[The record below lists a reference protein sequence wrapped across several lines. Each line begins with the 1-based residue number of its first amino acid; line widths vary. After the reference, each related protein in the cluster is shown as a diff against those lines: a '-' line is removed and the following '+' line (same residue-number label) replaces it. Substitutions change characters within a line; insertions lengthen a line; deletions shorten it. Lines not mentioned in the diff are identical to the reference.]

1 MQVIEN
7 NLFTEVS
14 AEESAVISGGISGD
28 VLANLLVGASF
39 YTIAN
44 GLLGTDPTSVQVATL
59 QLVLG
64 L

>member
-7 NLFTEVS
+7 NLFTEVC
-14 AEESAVISGGISGD
+14 AEESAVVSGGISGD

-44 GLLGTDPTSVQVATL
+44 GLLGAGATDIQVTTL